1 MVKRHDKAAD
11 GKYHVKGK
19 KYDLLEGS
27 RAQVMHETAYKTAGG
42 LTKNDLKM
50 HKGRIVSKKKSQLA
64 KTQKHL
70 KGHLQPKGSGK
81 FGNVTK
87 KAKTAKKAK
96 KAKTAKKSRGILGFL

>member
-1 MVKRHDKAAD
+1 
-11 GKYHVKGK
+11 
-19 KYDLLEGS
+19 
-27 RAQVMHETAYKTAGG
+27 
-42 LTKNDLKM
+42 M

-87 KAKTAKKAK
+87 KSKKVKKAK